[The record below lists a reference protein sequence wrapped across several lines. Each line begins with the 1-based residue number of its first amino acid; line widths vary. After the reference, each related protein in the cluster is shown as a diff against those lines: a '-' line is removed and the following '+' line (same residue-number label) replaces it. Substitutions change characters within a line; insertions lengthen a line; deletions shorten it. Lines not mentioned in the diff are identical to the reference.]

1 MAKKKILLLADD
13 LRLPSGIGTISKEI
27 VLKTVH
33 KYDWVQIGAAI
44 KHPEQGKLV
53 DASPEF
59 VKETGVEDA
68 SVKIIPW
75 DGYGDRNILFQV
87 IEHEK
92 PDAIFHFTDPRYW
105 TWLYALEHELKT
117 RYQLPIIYYSIWDDL
132 PYPMWNAPFYGSSD
146 LIMGISKQ
154 SHNIHNEVLGQ
165 NGFVNINLDTN
176 ARQPNQKDPW
186 NTVYTSYVPH
196 GLDHTYYK
204 PLEKSDNAYQKMFK
218 QLKEDNGIDFLV
230 MWNNRNIRR
239 KLPGDV
245 ILSFEHFRKSL
256 PKDKQNRVGLVM
268 HTTVVDNNGTD
279 LRAVWKAVAPEAKVL
294 FSEKKLSVPDLN
306 AMYNVADV
314 VVNIASNEGWGL
326 SSTEALLA
334 GTVIVN
340 NVTGGLQD
348 QMRFESET
356 GDWITFNQSFTTNHT
371 GKYKKHG
378 KWAKPVFPSN
388 RSLQGSPQTP
398 YIFDDRVSFEDVGN
412 AIREWWEMSSED
424 RTDAGLAGREFCL
437 THGLTAKQ
445 MGETMIEHIDFLF
458 SNPKESRPKYTFN
471 KVEAKQY
478 ENIGIT
484 E

>member
-1 MAKKKILLLADD
+1 MTKKKILLLADD

-33 KYDWVQIGAAI
+33 HYDWVQIGAAI
-44 KHPEQGKLV
+44 NHPEQGKIIEI
-53 DASPEF
+53 SQEF
-59 VKETGVEDA
+59 VKETGVPDA
-68 SVKIIPW
+68 SVRIIPW
-75 DGYGDRNILFQV
+75 HGYGDRNVLFQV
-87 IEHEK
+87 LEHEK

-105 TWLYALEHELKT
+105 TWLYALEHEIKT
-117 RYQLPIIYYSIWDDL
+117 RYKLPIIYYSIWDDL

-154 SHNIHNEVLGQ
+154 SDNIHREVLGQ
-165 NGFVNINLDTN
+165 NGFINIDLDTHG
-176 ARQPNQKDPW
+176 RQPNQIDPW
-186 NTVYTSYVPH
+186 NTVYTAFVPH
-196 GLDHTYYK
+196 GLDDTYYK
-204 PLEKSDNAYQKMFK
+204 PLPKDDDAYQTMFK
-218 QLKEDNGIDFLV
+218 QLKTDNDVDFLV

-245 ILSFEHFRKSL
+245 ILAFEHFRKSL
-256 PKDKQNRVGLVM
+256 PKNQQTRVALVM
-268 HTTVVDNNGTD
+268 HTAVVDSNGTD
-279 LRAVWKAVAPEAKVL
+279 LRAIWKAVAPDAKVL
-294 FSEKKLSVPDLN
+294 FSDKKLAAKDLN

-314 VVNIASNEGWGL
+314 VINIASNEGWGL

-340 NVTGGLQD
+340 TVTGGLQD
-348 QMRFESET
+348 QMRFEDEN

-378 KWAKPVFPSN
+378 VWAKPVFPSN

-398 YIFDDRVSFEDVGN
+398 YIFDDRVRFEDVGD
-412 AIREWWEMSSED
+412 AIHQWWQHSDEYRKE
-424 RTDAGLAGREFCL
+424 AGLKGRDFCL
-437 THGLTAKQ
+437 SHGLTAKQ
-445 MGETMIEHIDFLF
+445 MGESMIEHIDFLF
-458 SNPKESRPKYTFN
+458 THPKESRPRYTFN
-471 KVEAKQY
+471 KVESTQY

>member
-1 MAKKKILLLADD
+1 MSKKKILLLADD

-53 DASPEF
+53 DASQEF
-59 VKETGVEDA
+59 AKETGIEDA

-117 RYQLPIIYYSIWDDL
+117 RYQLPLIYYSIWDDL

-165 NGFVNINLDTN
+165 NRFNVVDLNQSNI
-176 ARQPNQKDPW
+176 RPEKDPW
-186 NTVYTSYVPH
+186 DTVYTAYVPH
-196 GLDHTYYK
+196 GLDDTCYK
-204 PLEKSDNAYQKMFK
+204 PLPKDDDAYQKMFK
-218 QLKEDNGIDFLV
+218 QLKTDNGVDFLV

-245 ILSFEHFRKSL
+245 ILAFEHFRKSL
-256 PKDKQNRVGLVM
+256 PKDNQNRVALIM
-268 HTTVVDNNGTD
+268 HTAVVDGNGTD
-279 LRAVWKAVAPEAKVL
+279 LRAVWKAVAPDAKIL
-294 FSEKKLSVPDLN
+294 FSDKKLAASDLN

-340 NVTGGLQD
+340 SVTGGLQD
-348 QMRFESET
+348 QMRFEDEY
-356 GDWITFNQSFTTNHT
+356 GNWIIFDQTFTTNHT

-398 YIFDDRVSFEDVGN
+398 YIFDDRVRFEDVGN
-412 AIREWWEMSSED
+412 AIKEWWKTSDTKRQE
-424 RTDAGLAGREFCL
+424 AGLEGREFCL
-437 THGLTAKQ
+437 THGLSAKQ
-445 MGETMIEHIDFLF
+445 MGESMIEHIDLLF
-458 SNPKESRPKYTFN
+458 TEPKESRPKYTFN
-471 KVEAKQY
+471 KVESNEYK
-478 ENIGIT
+478 NIGIT

>member
-44 KHPEQGKLV
+44 KHPEQGKLI
-53 DASPEF
+53 DISAEL

-154 SHNIHNEVLGQ
+154 SHNIHNEVLSQ
-165 NGFVNINLDTN
+165 NGFETFDIDSKE
-176 ARQPNQKDPW
+176 RDINQKDSW
-186 NTVYTSYVPH
+186 DTVYTSFVPH
-196 GLDHTYYK
+196 GLDDTYYK
-204 PLEKSDNAYQKMFK
+204 PLAKDDITYQKMFN
-218 QLKEDNGIDFLV
+218 QLKTANGVDFLV

-245 ILSFEHFRKSL
+245 ILAFEHFRKSL
-256 PKDKQNRVGLVM
+256 PEDQQDRVALIM
-268 HTTVVDNNGTD
+268 HTAVVDGNGTD
-279 LRAVWKAVAPEAKVL
+279 LRAVWKAVAPNAKIL
-294 FSEKKLSVPDLN
+294 FSDKKLSAIDLN

-314 VVNIASNEGWGL
+314 VINIASNEGWGL
-326 SSTEALLA
+326 SSTEALLS

-340 NVTGGLQD
+340 SVTGGLQD
-348 QMRFESET
+348 QMRFEDEN
-356 GDWITFNQSFTTNHT
+356 GNWIIFDQEFTTNHT

-378 KWAKPVFPSN
+378 KWARPVFPSN

-398 YIFDDRVSFEDVGN
+398 YIFDDRVRFEDVGN
-412 AIREWWEMSSED
+412 AIREWWETSIED
-424 RTDAGLAGREFCL
+424 RNLAGQAGREFCL
-437 THGLTAKQ
+437 THGLTSKQ
-445 MGETMIEHIDFLF
+445 MGESMIKCIDFLF
-458 SNPKESRPKYTFN
+458 TKPKDSRPRYTFN
-471 KVEAKQY
+471 KVEFNEYK
-478 ENIGIT
+478 NIGIT

>member
-44 KHPEQGKLV
+44 KHPEQGKLI
-53 DASPEF
+53 DISAEL

-154 SHNIHNEVLGQ
+154 SHNIHNEVLSQ
-165 NGFVNINLDTN
+165 NGFETIDLDATK
-176 ARQPNQKDPW
+176 RDINQKDSW
-186 NTVYTSYVPH
+186 DTVYTSFVPH
-196 GLDHTYYK
+196 GLDDTYYK
-204 PLEKSDNAYQKMFK
+204 PLAKDDVTYQKMFN
-218 QLKEDNGIDFLV
+218 QLKTDNGVDFLV

-245 ILSFEHFRKSL
+245 ILAFEHFRKSL
-256 PKDKQNRVGLVM
+256 PEDQQDRVALIM
-268 HTTVVDNNGTD
+268 HTAVVDGNGTD
-279 LRAVWKAVAPEAKVL
+279 LRAVWKAVAPNAKIL
-294 FSEKKLSVPDLN
+294 FSDKKLSAIDLN

-314 VVNIASNEGWGL
+314 VINIASNEGWGL
-326 SSTEALLA
+326 SSTEALLS

-340 NVTGGLQD
+340 SVTGGLQD
-348 QMRFESET
+348 QMRFEDEN
-356 GDWITFNQSFTTNHT
+356 GNWIIFDQEFTTNHT

-378 KWAKPVFPSN
+378 KWARPVFPSN

-398 YIFDDRVSFEDVGN
+398 YIFDDRVRFEDVGN
-412 AIREWWEMSSED
+412 AIREWWETSIED
-424 RTDAGLAGREFCL
+424 RNLAGQAGREFCL
-437 THGLTAKQ
+437 THGLTSKQ
-445 MGETMIEHIDFLF
+445 MGESMIKCIDFLF
-458 SNPKESRPKYTFN
+458 TKPKDSRPRYTFN
-471 KVEAKQY
+471 KVEFNEYK
-478 ENIGIT
+478 NIGIT